1 MCLTMCMSASAFLFS
16 VDGICYETI
25 NNDEVEVS
33 SGSDCSE
40 LIDIPSSVTFV
51 DKTYNVT
58 AIGDYAFHQCSD
70 LTSVTIPNSV
80 TSIGHGAFWECS
92 GLISVNIPN
101 SVITIGHQ
109 AFSDCSSL
117 TSVNIPN
124 SVITIGDLAFS
135 DCSSLTSVNIPSS
148 VTSIGGLAFY
158 RSANLTVI
166 TCHIATPPSIG
177 VCTFENYDATLY
189 VPASSVALYQAADYW
204 KNFYIQSLP
213 ETELDYTLADK
224 GVIYCNQI
232 VYNENGLDIMLFD
245 ASGRMISSG
254 NGNIDM
260 SSCPTG
266 IYIVTDG
273 KGGILKV
280 NHYR

>member
-40 LIDIPSSVTFV
+40 LIDIPSSVTFE

-92 GLISVNIPN
+92 GLI
-101 SVITIGHQ
+101 
-109 AFSDCSSL
+109 
-117 TSVNIPN
+117 SVNIPN

-213 ETELDYTLADK
+213 ETEL
-224 GVIYCNQI
+224 
-232 VYNENGLDIMLFD
+232 
-245 ASGRMISSG
+245 
-254 NGNIDM
+254 
-260 SSCPTG
+260 
-266 IYIVTDG
+266 
-273 KGGILKV
+273 
-280 NHYR
+280 H